1 MKTFKS
7 FRFLAAALLLA
18 AAATT
23 RADYVSLTV
32 KETAGTWTSFGLNG
46 LKVTF
51 SADNITVSNPEMTQ
65 TFPVSDVW
73 SLQLTDLPTGVSGAA
88 AHGQQSSLVVSTGR
102 GRISVSAAPGAVV
115 RVYSAT
121 GQQCAT
127 LRIGSSGTSAS
138 VGNLA
143 PGVYILR
150 AGNETRKL
158 VIR

>member
-1 MKTFKS
+1 MQTLKS
-7 FRFLAAALLLA
+7 LRFLAVAMLLA
-18 AAATT
+18 TAAAT

-51 SADNITVSNPEMTQ
+51 SADNITVSNPEMVQ

-73 SLQLTDLPTGVSGAA
+73 SLQLTDLPTGVNGAA
-88 AHGQQSSLVVSTGR
+88 DGRQSSLVVSTGR

-127 LRIGSSGTSAS
+127 LRIDSSGTPAS

-150 AGNETRKL
+150 AGNGTRKL